1 MQITL
6 HDESHRKRA
15 HALIDAAP
23 DRARVTVA
31 EPKRSDLQSAKM
43 WAMIGD
49 IMRQAP
55 DWFGP
60 GLDKDDIKQVF
71 ISALFKELRMAR
83 NADGDGFV
91 PLVRRSSNLS
101 VREMAD
107 LITLIEAWGV
117 QHGVVW
123 IDPEA
128 LSAPMGDL
136 AMPPLPADLDIPHG
150 DQEAIHATEVQV
162 RGETRE
168 AVRPDSGG
176 TVAFD
181 PLAWSTEFEA
191 GLAGWT
197 DPDLLKE
204 EWAELEATR
213 GLLKAASESNACRLH
228 DLVML
233 HIKELRAATK
243 SA

>member
-49 IMRQAP
+49 IMKQAP

-136 AMPPLPADLDIPHG
+136 AMPPLPADLDVPHG
-150 DQEAIHATEVQV
+150 DQEAIHETQADV

-168 AVRPDSGG
+168 AVLSDSDKPP
-176 TVAFD
+176 FD
-181 PLAWSTEFEA
+181 ALAWATEFEA

-197 DPDLLKE
+197 NPDLLKE
-204 EWAELEATR
+204 EWADLEATR
-213 GLLKAASESNACRLH
+213 GLLKAVSEPTARRLH
-228 DLVML
+228 DLVSL
-233 HIKELRAATK
+233 HIKALRKPAGA
-243 SA
+243 